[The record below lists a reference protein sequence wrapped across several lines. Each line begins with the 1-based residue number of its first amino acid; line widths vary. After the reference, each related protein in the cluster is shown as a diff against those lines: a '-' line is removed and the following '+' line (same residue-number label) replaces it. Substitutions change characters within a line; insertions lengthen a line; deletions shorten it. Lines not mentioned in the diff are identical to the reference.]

1 MSLSE
6 IISIG
11 ETVFKKTIAI
21 IGLAYAASCSAQQ
34 APAATQPAPASSA
47 PASSAPAAPYIQT
60 QYPAVPNAG
69 LIVPS
74 CNTDPSTHPI
84 ITLSPYMIPFINNGQ
99 PLQVQICI
107 PRRQ

>member
-1 MSLSE
+1 MSSSV

-47 PASSAPAAPYIQT
+47 PAAPYIQT
-60 QYPAVPNAG
+60 QYPAAPNAG

>member
-1 MSLSE
+1 ML
-6 IISIG
+6 
-11 ETVFKKTIAI
+11 KKTIAI

-34 APAATQPAPASSA
+34 APAATQPSPG
-47 PASSAPAAPYIQT
+47 SSAPAAPYIQT

-74 CNTDPSTHPI
+74 CNTDPSTHPV
-84 ITLSPYMIPFINNGQ
+84 ITLSPFMIPFINNGQ

>member
-1 MSLSE
+1 M
-6 IISIG
+6 
-11 ETVFKKTIAI
+11 FKKTIAI
-21 IGLAYAASCSAQQ
+21 IGLAYAATCSAQQ
-34 APAATQPAPASSA
+34 APAATQPA

>member
-47 PASSAPAAPYIQT
+47 PAAPYIQT
-60 QYPAVPNAG
+60 QYPAAPNAG

>member
-1 MSLSE
+1 M
-6 IISIG
+6 
-11 ETVFKKTIAI
+11 FKKTIAI

-34 APAATQPAPASSA
+34 APAATQPAPVSSA
-47 PASSAPAAPYIQT
+47 PVSSAPAAPYIQT

-84 ITLSPYMIPFINNGQ
+84 ITLSPFMIPFINNGQ